1 MKLLSL
7 KMPCQA
13 EWIIETDCIEIIS
26 KLKMKYGKY
35 ISERKECGCSDIKIV
50 KNNEIKYTVT
60 IKDVVINTARPIFHL
75 NRFLFDNPSYDN
87 IMIKRIR
94 VMLEYHCY
102 PVWLYDEDDD
112 VIDTLLPEEL
122 RNTELD
128 AKFDDLQARYDSL
141 FVNNTKEFSYKGF
154 SSPEEKDKF
163 MSDWQ
168 TAYDELVEA
177 VGNRYPITNEIYRAF
192 PTE

>member
-1 MKLLSL
+1 
-7 KMPCQA
+7 
-13 EWIIETDCIEIIS
+13 
-26 KLKMKYGKY
+26 
-35 ISERKECGCSDIKIV
+35 
-50 KNNEIKYTVT
+50 
-60 IKDVVINTARPIFHL
+60 
-75 NRFLFDNPSYDN
+75 
-87 IMIKRIR
+87 MIKRIR

-102 PVWLYDEDDD
+102 PVWLYDENDD

>member
-1 MKLLSL
+1 
-7 KMPCQA
+7 MPCQA